1 MGDIGRT
8 SAHYEV
14 LPIGRTIP
22 QPEPVPV
29 PDPEPTPDPFPD
41 PPAGD

>member
-8 SAHYEV
+8 SSHYDV
-14 LPIGRTIP
+14 LPVGRTIP

-41 PPAGD
+41 SSGVE